1 MIIEKKALLRQ
12 TTPWKYSLSIYPR
25 MNCEYWGRCLFLS
38 PWIAPTLT
46 NFFFFLGHDDGGQA
60 VRTRNV
66 HGSIDR
72 GPHLLETCH
81 SIYESIRWE
90 YSTGSKQHVDN
101 AKAKYENRMR
111 IYPSST
117 LPSTYSLPPVLEPLV
132 FFFFFFVHFLFFR

>member
-1 MIIEKKALLRQ
+1 M
-12 TTPWKYSLSIYPR
+12 Y
-25 MNCEYWGRCLFLS
+25 CEYWGRCLFLS
-38 PWIAPTLT
+38 PWIAPTLAKKI
-46 NFFFFLGHDDGGQA
+46 FLGHDDGGQA
-60 VRTRNV
+60 VRRNL

-90 YSTGSKQHVDN
+90 YSTVSEQHVDN

-132 FFFFFFVHFLFFR
+132 FFFFVLFLFFR

>member
-1 MIIEKKALLRQ
+1 M
-12 TTPWKYSLSIYPR
+12 SIGGGACFYLH
-25 MNCEYWGRCLFLS
+25 GS
-38 PWIAPTLT
+38 PPHSPI
-46 NFFFFLGHDDGGQA
+46 FFFLGHDDGGQA

-90 YSTGSKQHVDN
+90 HSTGSEQHVDN
-101 AKAKYENRMR
+101 AQAKYENRMQ

-132 FFFFFFVHFLFFR
+132 FFFLCAFFVFSLSIS